1 MAPAREE
8 AEMQDKRRLYRSA
21 DEKMVAGVCGGLA
34 EYFDVDPTIVRVAY
48 VLLTLVSGLFPGV
61 ILYAVLAIV
70 MPMTPQ
76 GLPPITRP

>member
-1 MAPAREE
+1 
-8 AEMQDKRRLYRSA
+8 MQDKRRLYRSA

-70 MPMTPQ
+70 MPVTPQ